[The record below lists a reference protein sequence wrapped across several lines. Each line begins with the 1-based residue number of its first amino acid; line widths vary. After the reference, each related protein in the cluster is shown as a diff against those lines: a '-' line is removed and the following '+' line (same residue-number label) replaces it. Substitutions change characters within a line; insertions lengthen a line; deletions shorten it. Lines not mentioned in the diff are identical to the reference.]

1 MARRDSQQG
10 QAADSEFKE
19 RVVHINRVAKVV
31 KGGRRFSFSAL
42 VVVGDGGG
50 RVGYGV
56 GKAKE
61 VPEAIRKAVERAR
74 KGMVR
79 VPMAKGTIPYAV
91 QGEFGAGSVFLRPA
105 SDGTGVIAG
114 GGIRAVVELAGIQNV
129 LTKCLGSHNPHN
141 MVKATMA
148 ALAQLED
155 PNAIASRRGKDLAS
169 LVH

>member
-1 MARRDSQQG
+1 
-10 QAADSEFKE
+10 
-19 RVVHINRVAKVV
+19 
-31 KGGRRFSFSAL
+31 
-42 VVVGDGGG
+42 
-50 RVGYGV
+50 
-56 GKAKE
+56 
-61 VPEAIRKAVERAR
+61 
-74 KGMVR
+74 
-79 VPMAKGTIPYAV
+79 MAKGTIPYAV

-155 PNAIASRRGKDLAS
+155 PAAIAQRRGKDLAQ
-169 LVH
+169 LMH

>member
-1 MARRDSQQG
+1 M
-10 QAADSEFKE
+10 
-19 RVVHINRVAKVV
+19 HINRVAKVV

-79 VPMAKGTIPYAV
+79 VWMNKGTIPYAV
-91 QGEFGAGSVFLRPA
+91 QGDFGAGSVFLRPA

-155 PNAIASRRGKDLAS
+155 PNGIAARRGKDLAE
-169 LVH
+169 LTH

>member
-1 MARRDSQQG
+1 M
-10 QAADSEFKE
+10 
-19 RVVHINRVAKVV
+19 HINRVAKVV

-79 VPMAKGTIPYAV
+79 VWMAKGTIPYAV

-141 MVKATMA
+141 MVKATFA
-148 ALAQLED
+148 ALNGMMSPRTVA
-155 PNAIASRRGKDLAS
+155 AKRGKKVSDILGRRDNAEGGAAKPE
-169 LVH
+169 

>member
-1 MARRDSQQG
+1 VARRDSQQG
-10 QAADSEFKE
+10 QAAESEFKE

-74 KGMVR
+74 KGMVKI
-79 VPMAKGTIPYAV
+79 PLAKGTIPFAV

-129 LTKCLGSHNPHN
+129 LTKCLGSHNPAN

-148 ALAQLED
+148 ALALLDD
-155 PNAIASRRGKDLAS
+155 PAAIAARRGKDLAQ
-169 LVH
+169 LLN

>member
-10 QAADSEFKE
+10 QAGDSEFKE

-42 VVVGDGGG
+42 VVLGDGVG

-56 GKAKE
+56 GKAQE

-74 KGMVR
+74 KAMVSI
-79 VPMAKGTIPYAV
+79 PMSKGTIPYAV

-155 PNAIASRRGKDLAS
+155 PQAIAARRGKTLSELLA
-169 LVH
+169 

>member
-91 QGEFGAGSVFLRPA
+91 QGDFGAGSVFLRPA

-155 PNAIASRRGKDLAS
+155 PNQIALRRGKELAG
-169 LVH
+169 LIH

>member
-1 MARRDSQQG
+1 
-10 QAADSEFKE
+10 
-19 RVVHINRVAKVV
+19 
-31 KGGRRFSFSAL
+31 
-42 VVVGDGGG
+42 
-50 RVGYGV
+50 
-56 GKAKE
+56 

-74 KGMVR
+74 KTMVR
-79 VPMAKGTIPYAV
+79 VPMAKGTIPYAM
-91 QGEFGAGSVFLRPA
+91 QSEFGARSVFLRPA

-148 ALAQLED
+148 ALAQLDD
-155 PNAIASRRGKDLAS
+155 PNAIASRRGKTLAQ

>member
-61 VPEAIRKAVERAR
+61 VPEAIRKAVDRAR

-79 VPMAKGTIPYAV
+79 IPMAKGTIPYAV

-114 GGIRAVVELAGIQNV
+114 GGIRAVVELCGIQNV

-155 PNAIASRRGKDLAS
+155 PNAIASRRGKELGS

>member
-91 QGEFGAGSVFLRPA
+91 QGDFGAGSVFLRPA

-148 ALAQLED
+148 ALSQLED
-155 PNAIASRRGKDLAS
+155 PNNIASRRGKDLAS
-169 LVH
+169 LMQ

>member
-1 MARRDSQQG
+1 VARRDSQQG

-79 VPMAKGTIPYAV
+79 IPMAKGTIPYAV

-155 PNAIASRRGKDLAS
+155 PNAIALRRGKELS
-169 LVH
+169 QLIH

>member
-79 VPMAKGTIPYAV
+79 IPMAKGTIPYAV

-155 PNAIASRRGKDLAS
+155 PNAIALRRGKELS
-169 LVH
+169 QLLH